1 MPLDKRELN
10 LSIFDNSP
18 AAYAVVE
25 VLLNDNNKPYDWI
38 YRYCNNAF
46 ADIKG
51 YRRNAIID
59 HTSLNLF
66 TSVDEKYL
74 QAYYG
79 AAYKNKS
86 FNIVLE
92 NKYDAAIMPT
102 GNAGLCSIMINV
114 KNDDK
119 SEKAYD
125 AEDEQNYVINK
136 VSADYVS
143 LYNIN
148 LNTGKY
154 EILRLNSNT
163 NAKKLRVREIVCT
176 YMILLM
182 SL

>member
-1 MPLDKRELN
+1 M
-10 LSIFDNSP
+10 
-18 AAYAVVE
+18 
-25 VLLNDNNKPYDWI
+25 LLNDNNKPYDWI

-102 GNAGLCSIMINV
+102 GNAGLCSIMIN
-114 KNDDK
+114 
-119 SEKAYD
+119 
-125 AEDEQNYVINK
+125 
-136 VSADYVS
+136 
-143 LYNIN
+143 

-163 NAKKLRVREIVCT
+163 NAKKIAGEGD
-176 YMILLM
+176 
-182 SL
+182 SLHIYDTFDEFVKIYADTFISA